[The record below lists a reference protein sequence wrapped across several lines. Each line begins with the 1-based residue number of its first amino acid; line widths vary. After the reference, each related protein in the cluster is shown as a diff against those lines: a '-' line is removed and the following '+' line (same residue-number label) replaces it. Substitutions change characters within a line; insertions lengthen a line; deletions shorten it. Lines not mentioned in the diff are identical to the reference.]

1 MRYDIRWLSLIVLHE
16 RGALNINILEHRVEI
31 FSSHNPD
38 CCLWWLGL
46 FQGNQNC
53 LGRSV
58 VYVTFCA
65 NHVNH
70 IQLKK
75 TSVTAVILLILNTPI
90 VWSICVFIPYQP
102 MVYGDVFWCFDIR
115 GGRHYHASDLGNWLG
130 VGPQVSQGAAMLSER
145 WATQKKVVDTSN
157 L

>member
-31 FSSHNPD
+31 FPSHNPG
-38 CCLWWLGL
+38 CCVLWLGL
-46 FQGNQNC
+46 FQGNQNW

-58 VYVTFCA
+58 VYVTCCA

-75 TSVTAVILLILNTPI
+75 DFSDCSNPPNFFLHPHCMVNMCFYPLLTHGLWGMFFDVLIL
-90 VWSICVFIPYQP
+90 
-102 MVYGDVFWCFDIR
+102 
-115 GGRHYHASDLGNWLG
+115 G
-130 VGPQVSQGAAMLSER
+130 VVGI
-145 WATQKKVVDTSN
+145 TIN
-157 L
+157 I